1 MILNLL
7 NREASEIGYTI
18 HNFPDGHKHI
28 ELHPGF
34 NKQTYIDVVC
44 RICNGDD
51 LFLLEQ
57 VAYIINNSACICGNL
72 YISYLL
78 AARADRRFS
87 LGEAYDLYIVREQ
100 IFHLGFSNITLLDV
114 HSFRLWSL
122 DRNIELMCK
131 YAINNFNYRNY
142 RICFPDDGARN
153 RYQEQSLTEYTRKTG
168 SIQCT
173 KVRELGTNKL
183 SGFEIL
189 DLNKWKSKNS
199 GYPILVVDDLCDGGG
214 TFIGISEKLRKEL
227 RPSELSLFVTHAI
240 QKQGIE
246 KVSKC
251 YDKVFITN
259 SYKNWSEEELPE
271 NVNVITLGQPWNI

>member
-1 MILNLL
+1 M
-7 NREASEIGYTI
+7 
-18 HNFPDGHKHI
+18 FPRWWGSK
-28 ELHPGF
+28 
-34 NKQTYIDVVC
+34 
-44 RICNGDD
+44 
-51 LFLLEQ
+51 
-57 VAYIINNSACICGNL
+57 
-72 YISYLL
+72 
-78 AARADRRFS
+78 
-87 LGEAYDLYIVREQ
+87 
-100 IFHLGFSNITLLDV
+100 
-114 HSFRLWSL
+114 
-122 DRNIELMCK
+122 
-131 YAINNFNYRNY
+131 
-142 RICFPDDGARN
+142 
-153 RYQEQSLTEYTRKTG
+153 EQSLIEYIEKTG

-246 KVSKC
+246 KVAKC